1 MRKVVVRIIAV
12 LVTALLVL
20 AISAIGFVYLAPES
34 ATRVF
39 LDLERWRAGLERK
52 EISLS
57 DGTRYV
63 YLEGGKG
70 ESLLL
75 LHGFGGNKD
84 NFTRVARF
92 LTPHYRVIVPDNIGF
107 GESSHPQDADY
118 SPSAQAERLHSLAQ
132 ALGIRNVDLGGNS
145 MGGQI
150 AMTYAARYDG
160 EVKSL
165 WLLDPAGVW
174 TAPES
179 ELRKTIAGTG
189 QNPLLIRTEE
199 DFAQLLPWVM
209 ADGPFIPRPM
219 VDVLARE
226 RIRNF
231 DLEQRIFKQITED
244 SIEERIRGLATPS
257 LIVWGDQD
265 RLISVETA
273 DILHKLL
280 PNSQVLIMPNIGH
293 VPMFE
298 RPKQSADD
306 YLRFRATLSAAS
318 GR

>member
-1 MRKVVVRIIAV
+1 
-12 LVTALLVL
+12 
-20 AISAIGFVYLAPES
+20 
-34 ATRVF
+34 
-39 LDLERWRAGLERK
+39 
-52 EISLS
+52 
-57 DGTRYV
+57 
-63 YLEGGKG
+63 
-70 ESLLL
+70 
-75 LHGFGGNKD
+75 
-84 NFTRVARF
+84 
-92 LTPHYRVIVPDNIGF
+92 
-107 GESSHPQDADY
+107 
-118 SPSAQAERLHSLAQ
+118 
-132 ALGIRNVDLGGNS
+132 
-145 MGGQI
+145 
-150 AMTYAARYDG
+150 
-160 EVKSL
+160 
-165 WLLDPAGVW
+165 
-174 TAPES
+174 
-179 ELRKTIAGTG
+179 
-189 QNPLLIRTEE
+189 
-199 DFAQLLPWVM
+199 LPWVM

>member
-1 MRKVVVRIIAV
+1 MKRKHIVRLIAIIAS
-12 LVTALLVL
+12 ALLL
-20 AISAIGFVYLAPES
+20 ALIGVVGFVYFAPES

-39 LDLERWRAGLERK
+39 LNLERWRAGLERK

-57 DGTRYV
+57 DGTHYV
-63 YLEGGKG
+63 YLEGGRG
-70 ESLLL
+70 EPLLL

-92 LTPHYRVIVPDNIGF
+92 LTPHYRVIVPDHIGF
-107 GESSHPQDADY
+107 GESEHPQNADY
-118 SPSAQAERLHSLAQ
+118 SPLAQAERLHALAQ
-132 ALGIRNVDLGGNS
+132 ALGISNVHLGGNS

-150 AMTYAARYDG
+150 ALSYAAQYKN
-160 EVKSL
+160 EAKSL

-179 ELRKTIAGTG
+179 ELRKTIASTG
-189 QNPLLIRTEE
+189 KNPLLIHTEE

-209 ADGPFIPRPM
+209 TDRPFIPRPM
-219 VDVLARE
+219 LDVLARE

-231 DLEQRIFKQITED
+231 DLEQRIFRQITED
-244 SIEERIRGLATPS
+244 SIEDRIRGLATPS

-280 PNSQVLIMPNIGH
+280 PNSQVFIMPNIGH
-293 VPMFE
+293 VPMVE
-298 RPKQSADD
+298 RPKQSAYD
-306 YLRFRATLSAAS
+306 YLRFRAGL
-318 GR
+318 